1 MYKLAVMNKNDQFY
15 TDFNDENPDRDKKLK
30 DELAETININDLAFN
45 EEANSFELDVESDD
59 AEYDHPDPYDTSVT
73 NGGDADSSYDQDN
86 PTAVHEYDKDLSLE
100 SDAEKLA
107 MHIDDGSIVQVDA
120 IDKELAKTPEDQR
133 DDLDEEGYPKND
145 EVAPL

>member
-1 MYKLAVMNKNDQFY
+1 MNKNNQFY
-15 TDFNDENPDRDKKLK
+15 PGFNDENSDRDKKLK
-30 DELAETININDLAFN
+30 DELGETTDINDLAYN
-45 EEANSFELDVESDD
+45 EEINSYELDVESKDPD
-59 AEYDHPDPYDTSVT
+59 YDHADPYDTAVP
-73 NGGDADSSYDQDN
+73 NGGDSDSSFDEAN

-107 MHIDDGSIVQVDA
+107 MHIDDGSIVKVDA

-145 EVAPL
+145 GLV